1 MRIFNIYDDNARSLQ
16 ELARA
21 QRRVL
26 VVDYD
31 KVITSSAGRSHGLC
45 PTVQE
50 LLDCIMTTARTKV
63 VLITRHQAEE
73 LASDMPGPV
82 PDIWERVGPQGPD
95 SMLPAMLADLE
106 DDSVVAFLCD
116 HERFIAAEAT
126 DDAPGGVA
134 STHAS
139 NQAFVQFL
147 VDWLRVCG
155 GEIC

>member
-16 ELARA
+16 ELASA

-31 KVITSSAGRSHGLC
+31 KVMASSGAAASGVY
-45 PTVQE
+45 PTVPE

-63 VLITRHQAEE
+63 VLITHRQAEE
-73 LASDMPGPV
+73 LAPETPGPA
-82 PDIWERVGPQGPD
+82 PDVWQTAGPSGPD
-95 SMLPAMLADLE
+95 GTLPSMLADLE
-106 DDSVVAFLCD
+106 DGSAVAFLCD
-116 HERFIAAEAT
+116 GDRFLAAEAT
-126 DDAPGGVA
+126 DDSPPGQAPLED
-134 STHAS
+134 

-147 VDWLRVCG
+147 VDWLRICG